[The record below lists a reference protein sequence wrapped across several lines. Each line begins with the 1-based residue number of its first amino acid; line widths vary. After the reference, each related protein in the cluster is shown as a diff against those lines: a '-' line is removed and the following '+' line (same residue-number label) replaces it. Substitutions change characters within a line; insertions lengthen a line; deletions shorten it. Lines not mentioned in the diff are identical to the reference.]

1 MKKILAAAFA
11 LALFAMPTAAEA
23 QQKKKQQNGENPLIF
38 LIGIFS
44 TVNCI
49 LTCGGTTKTIVTSVY
64 VEQQESFVTTASKT
78 KKHGPYLGGAL
89 ACTFLWPFIN
99 HLSGGQEPTSEQAFL
114 NTVSCWVPGLGIL
127 VYLQNQQA
135 P

>member
-1 MKKILAAAFA
+1 MRRIFVAV
-11 LALFAMPTAAEA
+11 LALTIAAMPLAAEA
-23 QQKKKQQNGENPLIF
+23 QQQKNQNNTQNPLAL

-49 LTCGGTTKTIVTSVY
+49 LTCAGTTKTIVTTVFIQ
-64 VEQQESFVTTASKT
+64 QQEQNVTTSATSKSQ
-78 KKHGPYLGGAL
+78 GAYLGGAL

-99 HLSGGQEPTSEQAFL
+99 HLSGGQEPTSEQAL
-114 NTVSCWVPGLGIL
+114 VNTVSCWVPGLGIL
-127 VYLQNQQA
+127 LYLNNQYA